1 MFMVSREAALICSL
15 LKFLSMSLE
24 SSGLST
30 VGDFSHGGRLGI
42 RTCLTSVSSAMFHLS
57 KIGVET
63 REGDSGTADEDGY
76 VLPHLRTSMTSS
88 GTRTSG
94 LVVRR
99 SRMRTLMITR
109 PVGRPQTSAVH
120 MKEGS
125 NNRLNSIMDAF
136 SFWSE
141 ERGAETSDTA

>member
-1 MFMVSREAALICSL
+1 
-15 LKFLSMSLE
+15 
-24 SSGLST
+24 
-30 VGDFSHGGRLGI
+30 
-42 RTCLTSVSSAMFHLS
+42 MFHLS

-109 PVGRPQTSAVH
+109 PVGRPQTSAVQ
-120 MKEGS
+120 MKEG
-125 NNRLNSIMDAF
+125 NNGQVEFNYGCLFIL
-136 SFWSE
+136 E
-141 ERGAETSDTA
+141 